1 MPKEISSQN
10 ATKNGLTVFRPSGL
24 GFFHLSDL
32 PGEPPV
38 SIALAMK
45 LSGPA
50 LSLGPALCIGL
61 ALLSSTVGEQCS
73 GQVEELREQ
82 MTALLREQT
91 ETLRAELRD
100 TMSQLESRIEQQAV
114 RDLPYVRGI

>member
-50 LSLGPALCIGL
+50 LSLGPALSIGL

-73 GQVEELREQ
+73 GQELREQ

-100 TMSQLESRIEQQAV
+100 TRSQLESKIEQQAV
-114 RDLPYVRGI
+114 RDLPYVRVM